1 MNEYSFMTYL
11 INEKKYSIFLIAI
24 VGSIAILSI
33 PLILN
38 QVLEGEHLLHVAIHE
53 IGFVLAAFLS
63 IMAGI
68 AYMKTRI
75 SRMLFSAFAFGVLG
89 FGQAAYMYSEILQ
102 PHPEKDIFSGG
113 EILDVSILIMTVLFA
128 VGVFYKR

>member
-24 VGSIAILSI
+24 VGSITILSI

-53 IGFVLAAFLS
+53 IGFFLATFLL

-68 AYMKTRI
+68 SKNI
-75 SRMLFSAFAFGVLG
+75 LEEPKINFFAEG
-89 FGQAAYMYSEILQ
+89 S
-102 PHPEKDIFSGG
+102 
-113 EILDVSILIMTVLFA
+113 
-128 VGVFYKR
+128 